1 MPKPQ
6 VRRSYHRTPY
16 GVASSWYAATPEGR
30 APSNGWPSG
39 LLCAAAAAPGPAAA
53 MEEAN
58 MTAWVSATY
67 ACERCSNRY
76 TTLTYGQPNRVL
88 GEGTIAE
95 RNPPQLTTAAH
106 CTVDGGR
113 FLLVEEPG
121 EVEP

>member
-1 MPKPQ
+1 
-6 VRRSYHRTPY
+6 
-16 GVASSWYAATPEGR
+16 
-30 APSNGWPSG
+30 
-39 LLCAAAAAPGPAAA
+39 